1 MKKILSSLL
10 MLSPS
15 LAFAAEHASGGEGML
30 GSTMLFKA
38 LNFLMLL
45 IALHYF
51 AKKPLAKMM
60 RDASIAKKEEFD
72 EKKKAVQEA
81 EERLRA
87 FKKQMAEEESLL
99 AERNKAAQAAIE
111 AEKNKIIAE
120 AKAHAAMIEKN
131 ATMLME
137 QNLNKAKAEIRQ
149 FLAEEAC
156 KLAELQIKESVGAKE
171 QKGLMKTYIERLDG

>member
-72 EKKKAVQEA
+72 EKKKAVQ
-81 EERLRA
+81 ERLRA

>member
-60 RDASIAKKEEFD
+60 RDASLAKKEEFD
-72 EKKKAVQEA
+72 EKKKAVQAA
-81 EERLRA
+81 EERLSM
-87 FKKQMAEEESLL
+87 FKKQMIEEEALL
-99 AERNKAAQAAIE
+99 AERQKAAQVAIA
-111 AEKNKIIAE
+111 AEKQKIIAD
-120 AKAHAAMIEKN
+120 AQAQAQLIEKN
-131 ATMLME
+131 TQMRIE
-137 QNLNKAKAEIRQ
+137 QNLNQAKAEIRQ

-156 KLAELQIKESVGAKE
+156 KLAEGQIKSSVSAKE
-171 QKGLMKTYIERLDG
+171 QKGLM